1 MKVSK
6 EQAGQN
12 RGALLDAASRLY
24 REHGLEGIGVA
35 QIAREAGLTHGSLY
49 GHFESKDHFAAEACE
64 HAFVSGLTK
73 LKHVEPGDERALS
86 GFFRS
91 YLSERHRDSP
101 SSGCPIAAL
110 ASEAA
115 RHDGPVADIMT
126 RGIETYVKL
135 FAERFGAADP
145 DATPSVN
152 RDRAMAA
159 LATAVGGLIL
169 ARATAPAN
177 ARLSKQML
185 AAAFEHIGEDTSKD

>member
-64 HAFVSGLTK
+64 HAFASGLTK
-73 LKHVEPGDERALS
+73 LRQVEPGDERALS
-86 GFFRS
+86 TFFRT
-91 YLSERHRDSP
+91 YLSERHRDSR
-101 SSGCPIAAL
+101 STGCPMAAL

-115 RHDGPVADIMT
+115 RRDGPVAETMT
-126 RGIETYVKL
+126 QGIEAYVKL
-135 FAERFGAADP
+135 FAERYGAADP
-145 DATPSVN
+145 DATPSAN

-159 LATAVGGLIL
+159 LATVVGGLIL
-169 ARATAPAN
+169 SRATAPVN
-177 ARLSKQML
+177 ARLSKQVL
-185 AAAFEHIGEDTSKD
+185 AAAFDQISNGTAKD